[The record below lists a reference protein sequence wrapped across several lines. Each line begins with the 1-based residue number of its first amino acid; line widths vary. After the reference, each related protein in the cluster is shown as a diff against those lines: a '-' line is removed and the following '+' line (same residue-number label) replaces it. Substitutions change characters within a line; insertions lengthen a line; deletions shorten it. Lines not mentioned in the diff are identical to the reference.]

1 METPDHY
8 SFQVWDNPSEA
19 SAGELYVLFSGQGS
33 PLPGHRNGPG
43 IHDYA
48 LIHTVSS
55 GRGVFRWRDAEHRL
69 EAGDTFVIFPGE
81 LFFYEADEQEPWTY
95 EWVAFRGYAVR
106 PLLAAAGLD
115 PASPVL
121 AGRGCGDAPQLYGR
135 LRDALAG
142 GSSAALSDLEAAG
155 WLRLLLCELARFQPE
170 RMRTPA
176 RSTDAARRQVDQAV
190 RWLQTHY
197 AEPVS
202 IQELARRLGYHR
214 THLSKLFRAF
224 TGLSPMQYLG
234 ELRMSRAK
242 DLLATDLSVEQIA
255 SSCGYADPLYFS
267 RHFRRS
273 FGLSPTAYRQGL
285 E

>member
-1 METPDHY
+1 MMPDHY
-8 SFQVWDNPSEA
+8 SFQVWDNPSAA
-19 SAGELYVLFSGQGS
+19 SAGELSVLFSGQGS
-33 PLPGHRNGPG
+33 PLPGHRTGPG

-48 LIHTVSS
+48 LIHTITS
-55 GRGVFRWRDAEHRL
+55 GHGCFRWKNTEYRL
-69 EAGDTFVIFPGE
+69 QAGDTFVIFPGE
-81 LFFYEADEQEPWTY
+81 LFFYEADGNEPWTY
-95 EWVAFRGYAVR
+95 QWVAFRGYAVL

-115 PASPVL
+115 PSSPVV
-121 AGRGCGDAPQLYGR
+121 AGRGCGEAALLYSR
-135 LRDALAG
+135 LREALAG
-142 GSSAALSDLEAAG
+142 GSSAALSDLEAGG
-155 WLRLLLCELARFQPE
+155 WLRLLLCELARLQPE
-170 RMRTPA
+170 RVRPPA
-176 RSTDAARRQVDQAV
+176 RSSDAAMRQIDQAV

-202 IQELARRLGYHR
+202 IQDLARRLGYHR

-234 ELRMSRAK
+234 QLRMSQAK
-242 DLLATDLSVEQIA
+242 DLLATDLTIEQVA
-255 SSCGYADPLYFS
+255 ASCGYSDPLYFS